1 MGIFILSPQGL
12 RVRLKVTPR
21 ASHSKI
27 IGVFEDVDGHRLKVS
42 VTAVAEDGKANEAVI
57 ALLHVTWGIRKS
69 DMEIIVGQ
77 GSTRKVL
84 LIKGG
89 DLQLEQRLSHTLRLS
104 NPGCVGLR
112 DSRSVTY

>member
-1 MGIFILSPQGL
+1 MGMFSLSPQGL

-27 IGVFEDVDGHRLKVS
+27 MGVFKDSDGCRLKVA

-69 DMEIIVGQ
+69 DMEIVVGQ

-89 DLQLEQRLSHTLRLS
+89 DQQLEQRLNTNTPQLLPAKAGRLD
-104 NPGCVGLR
+104 NACKA
-112 DSRSVTY
+112 D